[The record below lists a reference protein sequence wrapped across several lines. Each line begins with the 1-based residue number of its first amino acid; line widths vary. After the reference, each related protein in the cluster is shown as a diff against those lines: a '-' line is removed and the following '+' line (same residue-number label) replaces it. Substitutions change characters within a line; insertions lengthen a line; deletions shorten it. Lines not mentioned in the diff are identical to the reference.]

1 MQEPAQVRSDPVSCA
16 NSARTLSGRYPFLPL
31 FSLPPPLPSFCPSFC
46 PSSLPFFLPEHFLG
60 FGLHDP
66 DLSVAVNSFHTLSSF
81 QVNLEVRVPS
91 LLSRHHFN
99 VQMESGLPGI
109 LPRADLGPSVVS
121 SVCKEPSVT
130 AHRRVFKQ
138 AAVLNCLLPGMRSAE
153 SVKIRCLEKRLGITR
168 T

>member
-1 MQEPAQVRSDPVSCA
+1 MQETVHARSDPVSSA
-16 NSARTLSGRYPFLPL
+16 NSVGTFSGKYPFPL
-31 FSLPPPLPSFCPSFC
+31 SSLPSFCPSFC

-91 LLSRHHFN
+91 LLSRHHFS
-99 VQMESGLPGI
+99 VQMELGPTGI

-121 SVCKEPSVT
+121 SVYKEPSST

-138 AAVLNCLLPGMRSAE
+138 PAVLNCLLPGM
-153 SVKIRCLEKRLGITR
+153 
-168 T
+168 

>member
-1 MQEPAQVRSDPVSCA
+1 MLIQHVHSLGSTPS
-16 NSARTLSGRYPFLPL
+16 LPL
-31 FSLPPPLPSFCPSFC
+31 LYLPSALPSVPPPFPPSSLSSFCPSFC

-91 LLSRHHFN
+91 LLSRHHFS
-99 VQMESGLPGI
+99 VQMESGLTGI

-121 SVCKEPSVT
+121 SVYKEPSST

-138 AAVLNCLLPGMRSAE
+138 PAVLNCLLPGM
-153 SVKIRCLEKRLGITR
+153 
-168 T
+168 